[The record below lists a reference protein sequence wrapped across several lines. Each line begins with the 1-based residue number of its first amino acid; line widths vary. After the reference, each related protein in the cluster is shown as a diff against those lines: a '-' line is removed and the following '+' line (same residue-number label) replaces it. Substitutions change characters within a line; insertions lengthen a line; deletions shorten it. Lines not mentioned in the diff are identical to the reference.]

1 MSQDMSRP
9 KRAHNVN
16 KICCRHKKAAQ
27 LSNLCFVAKM
37 LKVLKCCV
45 IVLTIFECSLRMKC
59 LRKVVLSLA
68 GKTDIIGTNYCWERR
83 KLFLWCVGDL
93 FGHTFP
99 EISHGR
105 RWCGWSSDLDPSS
118 TLSYPSHYVPKQ
130 ATLATPC
137 TNNNNAWWK
146 PTNKIQ
152 QGIELTFTPDRKRQ
166 LSVTVI

>member
-1 MSQDMSRP
+1 MEGSGEQNPESFRAATSVAGHVEAEARP
-9 KRAHNVN
+9 PITWIKYVGDIKKPPNCQ
-16 KICCRHKKAAQ
+16 ICV
-27 LSNLCFVAKM
+27 LSPKM
-37 LKVLKCCV
+37 PKVLKRCV

-59 LRKVVLSLA
+59 LRKVVWSLA

-118 TLSYPSHYVPKQ
+118 TLSCPEPLRPQTSNTGH
-130 ATLATPC
+130 
-137 TNNNNAWWK
+137 
-146 PTNKIQ
+146 
-152 QGIELTFTPDRKRQ
+152 
-166 LSVTVI
+166 S